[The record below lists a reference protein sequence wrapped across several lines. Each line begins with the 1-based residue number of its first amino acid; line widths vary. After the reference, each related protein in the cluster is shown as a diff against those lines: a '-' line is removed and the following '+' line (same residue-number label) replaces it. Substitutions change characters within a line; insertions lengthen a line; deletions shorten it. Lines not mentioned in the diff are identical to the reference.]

1 MSNSSL
7 RVTLVACNFSTS
19 ALCFSCSA
27 SSLSFS
33 AASILSAFAVRVS
46 TTLSKSD
53 NSALQI
59 LIYGGAV
66 LAARKRGG
74 GEGWKVRLEL
84 QGL

>member
-1 MSNSSL
+1 MSSSSL
-7 RVTLVACNFSTS
+7 SVTLVACNFSTS

-33 AASILSAFAVRVS
+33 AASMFSAFAVRVS

-59 LIYGGAV
+59 LIC
-66 LAARKRGG
+66 GG
-74 GEGWKVRLEL
+74 GVVFVGGVRE
-84 QGL
+84 